1 MFTERTDKVFRQI
14 LAFVY
19 LSADITYPAFFIGFR
34 FWLHIVLIVRVCHRF
49 DIRKPV
55 SYTHLESMV
64 AKGEAVWVE
73 TESKPTIQLT
83 KPWSPKGMFYR

>member
-1 MFTERTDKVFRQI
+1 MKPKKKSF
-14 LAFVY
+14 FVCV
-19 LSADITYPAFFIGFR
+19 LNMHGVPLPQSCSSAKA
-34 FWLHIVLIVRVCHRF
+34 
-49 DIRKPV
+49 
-55 SYTHLESMV
+55 EAMV

>member
-1 MFTERTDKVFRQI
+1 
-14 LAFVY
+14 
-19 LSADITYPAFFIGFR
+19 
-34 FWLHIVLIVRVCHRF
+34 
-49 DIRKPV
+49 
-55 SYTHLESMV
+55 MV

>member
-1 MFTERTDKVFRQI
+1 MKPRKKSF
-14 LAFVY
+14 FVC
-19 LSADITYPAFFIGFR
+19 
-34 FWLHIVLIVRVCHRF
+34 VLNMHGVPLTQSCSF
-49 DIRKPV
+49 AKA
-55 SYTHLESMV
+55 ESMV